1 MTLPIMTDTGP
12 VMEFSGVSKIYP
24 LDSGNVTA
32 LMDISLQV
40 LSGEFIAIMGPSG
53 SGKSTLL
60 NMMGCLDVPSKG
72 EVWIRGR
79 SIRSLSDDQLTSLR
93 RDEIGFIFQQ
103 FNLIPLLNALENVR
117 YPLILKN
124 GMTASKERCQEVLT
138 AVDLVPSLWNHRPN
152 QLSGGQQQRV
162 AIARALVNDPAIL
175 LCDEPTGN
183 LDTKTGHAIMALLEQ
198 LCHDEGKT
206 IIMVTHD
213 PRTAEYA
220 DRVIQIEDGRIR
232 EDT

>member
-1 MTLPIMTDTGP
+1 MTDTGP

-24 LDSGNVTA
+24 LDSENVTA
-32 LMDISLQV
+32 LSDISLQV
-40 LSGEFIAIMGPSG
+40 LPGEFIAIMGPSG

-60 NMMGCLDVPSKG
+60 NMMGCLDLPTKG
-72 EVWIRGR
+72 EVSIRGR
-79 SIRSLSDDQLTSLR
+79 SIRSLSDDQLTNLR

-124 GMTASKERCQEVLT
+124 GMTASKERCQEVLA
-138 AVDLVPSLWNHRPN
+138 AVGLVSTLWHHRPN

-162 AIARALVNDPAIL
+162 AIARALVNNPAIL

-183 LDTKTGHAIMALLEQ
+183 LDTKTGHAIMALLEH

-213 PRTAEYA
+213 TRTAEYA

-232 EDT
+232 EET